1 MHAQVKRGAAERT
14 VTAASLH
21 RIPLFRETPEEVL
34 APLAARSSG
43 QVLSHGDLL
52 WRPDDVIEVV
62 VALARGV
69 VRLYRY
75 LDDSDDSAEVTVAL
89 LDAGQ
94 VCGLTD
100 LSVAFVPTTAA
111 QALSDETVVYRLPRQ
126 PFARFLLAH
135 PDLALR
141 VLAAAHERIRDG
153 YDLRALPDAHARA
166 AYVLAHLATANR
178 ERMVWATQ
186 EELAAWAGCRREAL
200 SAEVLPDLRGQGLIT
215 YERHPRPRPR
225 GAPGAGAAPRRPC
238 APTHMIV
245 RWRTTMCANAQT
257 EVARVL

>member
-34 APLAARSSG
+34 APLAASSSG

-52 WRPDDVIEVV
+52 WRPDDAIEVV

-75 LDDSDDSAEVTVAL
+75 LDDSEEVTVAL

-100 LSVAFVPTTAA
+100 LSVAFVPTTVA

-135 PDLALR
+135 PALALR
-141 VLAAAHERIRDG
+141 ALAAAHERIRDG
-153 YDLRALPDAHARA
+153 YDLRALPDAPARA

-178 ERMVWATQ
+178 ERTVWATQ
-186 EELAAWAGCRREAL
+186 EELASWAGCRRETL

-215 YERHPRPRPR
+215 YEPRRRGIRVLDRAGLLALEPRP
-225 GAPGAGAAPRRPC
+225 GAHVRRH
-238 APTHMIV
+238 T
-245 RWRTTMCANAQT
+245 
-257 EVARVL
+257 